1 MKTYPKH
8 IRRKNQLS
16 GQRLNQKQVLNLK
29 KSTRSAIKKGQVS
42 PLVKAG
48 AFLKKRCTKAEN
60 YLRLINSMDQANI
73 AQAGRLNP
81 RNRRAGGLGDNVAN
95 LHFPELATDD
105 IPPAGKNVLREF
117 LPLRETIV
125 ADSNLVLA
133 NEGDVTA
140 CKESLTDYLAEV
152 AEKRERFNKVM
163 EGIEDANENA
173 EAAISEI
180 IKVERELQGLM
191 KACKIRA
198 ANRVALAA
206 AGDQIKLE
214 RLQFPEFD
222 GSGNFKTW
230 KTNFNALAVHV
241 ATEETKK
248 SHLLKALVG
257 AAEVYISKTTA
268 ADKTFAQI
276 MQEVYSSILA

>member
-1 MKTYPKH
+1 M
-8 IRRKNQLS
+8 
-16 GQRLNQKQVLNLK
+16 
-29 KSTRSAIKKGQVS
+29 KKGQVS
-42 PLVKAG
+42 PLVKPG
-48 AFLKKRCTKAEN
+48 AFLKKRRAKAVN

-81 RNRRAGGLGDNVAN
+81 RNRRAGGVGDTVTNLG
-95 LHFPELATDD
+95 FPVLATDE
-105 IPPAGKNVLREF
+105 IPRAGKNVLREF

-173 EAAISEI
+173 EAAIKEI

-191 KACKIRA
+191 KACKIRV
-198 ANRVALAA
+198 ANRVAQAA
-206 AGDQIKLE
+206 AGDQVKLE
-214 RLQFPEFD
+214 RLKFPEFD

-230 KTNFNALAVHV
+230 KTNFNALAVYV

-248 SHLLKALVG
+248 SHLLKALIG
-257 AAEVYISKTTA
+257 AAETYINKTTT
-268 ADKTFAQI
+268 ADATFTKI
-276 MQEVYSSILA
+276 ME